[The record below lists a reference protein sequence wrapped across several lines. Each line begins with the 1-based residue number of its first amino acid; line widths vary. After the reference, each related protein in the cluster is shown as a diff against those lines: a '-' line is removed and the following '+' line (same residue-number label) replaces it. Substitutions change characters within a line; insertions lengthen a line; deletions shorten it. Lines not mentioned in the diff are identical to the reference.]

1 MAVPKTV
8 TWGNFDSYLHSTS
21 LNQYLSHKYYINSV
35 CSDSASFSFINC
47 YLHLLTVAV
56 MDLNKNKFGCVN
68 ETVQNIYNLT
78 TLPDVFILSPV
89 PFCRNQNRNSD
100 LPRNC
105 TLQLTMNNMMHWTY
119 HQALLSGPL
128 KHCTS
133 SSPWKYFDFL
143 AEKITNVNLTQN
155 YDVAQSALNFI
166 NEHAPKNNISMSDF
180 LKSAIYNLVNPIGPK
195 CLPGGSFSIENYGNE
210 RFTS

>member
-8 TWGNFDSYLHSTS
+8 TWNNFNYYLQSTS
-21 LNQYLSHKYYINSV
+21 LNQFLSHKYYINSV
-35 CSDSASFSFINC
+35 CSDSSSFSFIHC

-56 MDLNKNKFGCVN
+56 MDLNKNKFGCAN
-68 ETVQNIYNLT
+68 ETVQNIYNIT
-78 TLPDVFILSPV
+78 TVPDVFVLSPI
-89 PFCRNQNRNSD
+89 PFCRNQKNSG
-100 LPRNC
+100 LQRNC
-105 TLQLTMNNMMHWTY
+105 TLQLTMNNVMHWTH

-128 KHCTS
+128 KHCAS

-143 AEKITNVNLTQN
+143 AEKITNVNMTQKPN
-155 YDVAQSALNFI
+155 IANSTLNFI
-166 NEHAPKNNISMSDF
+166 NTYASNNVSMTDF

-195 CLPGGSFSIENYGNE
+195 CLPEGSFSIENYGNE